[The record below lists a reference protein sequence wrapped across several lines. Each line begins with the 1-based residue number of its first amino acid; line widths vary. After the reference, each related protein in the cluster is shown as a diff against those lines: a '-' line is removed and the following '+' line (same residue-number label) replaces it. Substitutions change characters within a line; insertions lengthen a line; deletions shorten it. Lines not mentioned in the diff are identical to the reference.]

1 MEFVRVGQQ
10 VFRLDGIIRAVW
22 RGSKLVLFFGEGVT
36 QVEGESADRVWRELV
51 RRSERIDLPPLGASE
66 GVVGGGP
73 AGVGRRP

>member
-36 QVEGESADRVWRELV
+36 QVEGEVADRVWRELV
-51 RRSERIDLPPLGASE
+51 RRSD
-66 GVVGGGP
+66 
-73 AGVGRRP
+73 RPESVEVPG